1 MLSFSIMYKCV
12 SVLGRSVCIFV
23 CKCVSCVFASLFV
36 GVFMFV
42 RVNAC
47 LHVNVYGWV
56 GVFYLGK
63 QSLNWDNTFT
73 FQWLFRIR

>member
-42 RVNAC
+42 GLC
-47 LHVNVYGWV
+47 SGWSWRED
-56 GVFYLGK
+56 GMDGL
-63 QSLNWDNTFT
+63 L
-73 FQWLFRIR
+73 